1 MRKKLI
7 TAIIALSL
15 ALCCLIGVTMAWLMD
30 TTPTVENT
38 FTTGDVEITLK
49 ESPLNADGT
58 YGTPAEGTQ
67 NAYQMIP
74 GTEYKKDPTVA
85 VDANSETCYL
95 FVKFEEIGNASTYLT
110 YTSTLT
116 SANGWTQGD
125 GTNIPSNV
133 WYREVEK
140 GASERSWALL
150 AGDKITVNATSVTKD
165 NMNTAANAALKYTA
179 YAVQKANVAD
189 AAAAWKIATGATT

>member
-15 ALCCLIGVTMAWLMD
+15 ALCCLVGVTMAWLMD
-30 TTPTVENT
+30 STPTVKNT

-58 YGTPAEGTQ
+58 YGTPVEGTE

-85 VDANSETCYL
+85 VDASSETCYL
-95 FVKFEEIGNASTYLT
+95 FVKFEEEGDASTYLT

-116 SANGWTQGD
+116 STNGWTQGD

-133 WYREVEK
+133 WYRIVEK
-140 GASERSWALL
+140 GDSVRSWALL
-150 AGDKITVNATSVTKD
+150 AGNKITVNATTVTKA
-165 NMNTAANAALKYTA
+165 NMDIAAKAALVYTA
-179 YAVQKANVAD
+179 YAVQKANVVD
-189 AAAAWKIATGATT
+189 AAAAWVIVNGN